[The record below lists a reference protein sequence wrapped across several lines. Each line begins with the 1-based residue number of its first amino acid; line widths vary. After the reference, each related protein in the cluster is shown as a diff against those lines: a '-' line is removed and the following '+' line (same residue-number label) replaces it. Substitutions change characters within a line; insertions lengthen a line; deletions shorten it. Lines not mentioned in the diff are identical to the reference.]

1 MLNGAN
7 NDESDHTEKTDDEAV
22 SSGTYKKSYE
32 ECEAQCQDNL
42 EEQGKVNPFSRSF
55 NFFKRMNLL
64 KSFFPRK

>member
-42 EEQGKVNPFSRSF
+42 EEQGKVNPFLRS
-55 NFFKRMNLL
+55 
-64 KSFFPRK
+64 